1 MLDAAKPFME
11 SVEVTIIYL
20 KMRSLG
26 GALMT
31 AGHLVFAVHFAAMIL
46 KVGPARDRPA
56 FFHEP
61 AAS

>member
-1 MLDAAKPFME
+1 MSAF
-11 SVEVTIIYL
+11 
-20 KMRSLG
+20 